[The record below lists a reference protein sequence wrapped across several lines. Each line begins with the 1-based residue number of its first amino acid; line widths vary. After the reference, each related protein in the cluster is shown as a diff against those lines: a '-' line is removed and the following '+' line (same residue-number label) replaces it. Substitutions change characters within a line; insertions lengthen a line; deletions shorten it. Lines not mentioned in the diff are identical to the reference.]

1 MEQGINE
8 LHYAIMRITDFS
20 LEEANEVVEEARK
33 LVKEGNNPE
42 DILMDINLDP
52 IYAPL
57 ITENLTFPLRKVLIS

>member
-52 IYAPL
+52 IYAPF
-57 ITENLTFPLRKVLIS
+57 IT